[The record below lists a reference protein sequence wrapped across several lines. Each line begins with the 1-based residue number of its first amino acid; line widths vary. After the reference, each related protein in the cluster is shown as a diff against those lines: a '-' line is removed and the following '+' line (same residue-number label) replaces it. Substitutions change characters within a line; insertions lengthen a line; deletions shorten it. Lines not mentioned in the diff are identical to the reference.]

1 LTNESPQPV
10 FFSMAL
16 YQSIVAHA
24 RSVHPEECC
33 GLVASDQTGSPVRV
47 IPMTNTLHSPVR
59 YQMDPKEQ
67 FSVGKSLRLDGMSI
81 WGIYHS
87 HSISEAYPSVVDV
100 NLAYYPDLFYLIT
113 SPVTTPPSLRMFQIK
128 DGKITEVPLILKEDD

>member
-1 LTNESPQPV
+1 MTNESPQPV

-81 WGIYHS
+81 WESTIPIPSRRLIHLWWMLTWPTIRIFLPYHFS
-87 HSISEAYPSVVDV
+87 RNDTSEFENVSDQG
-100 NLAYYPDLFYLIT
+100 
-113 SPVTTPPSLRMFQIK
+113 R
-128 DGKITEVPLILKEDD
+128 